1 MAQAAMPKS
10 MRKETGILL
19 QGVTRETVAA
29 RHSVRDYTDRPLDG
43 EPRARLSRL
52 VGACNADGGL
62 HIQLVTDEPD
72 AYGKSF
78 FAHYGKFH
86 GVRNYLC
93 LVGPRGGGTEER
105 LGYYGEI
112 LVLRAQA
119 LGLNTCWCGLSY
131 SRRHT
136 VCEVGVG
143 EKLHAL
149 IALGYGAAQGVPHR
163 SKTPAQVAE
172 GWDDAP
178 AWFKEGVACALLAPT
193 ALNQQKFRFAC
204 RPDGRV
210 EATTSWG
217 FYCKMDL
224 GIAKLHFEIGAGAHP
239 FTWT

>member
-1 MAQAAMPKS
+1 MAQTAMPTC
-10 MRKETGILL
+10 MRKETENLL

-29 RHSVRDYTDRPLDG
+29 RHSVRDYTDRPIDG
-43 EPRARLSRL
+43 EPLAQLTRL
-52 VGACNADGGL
+52 VEACNADGGL
-62 HIQLVTDEPD
+62 RIQLVTDEPN

-93 LVGPRGGGTEER
+93 LVGTKSGSTEER

-131 SRRHT
+131 SKRHT
-136 VCEVGVG
+136 VCRVAEG
-143 EKLHAL
+143 EKLYAL
-149 IALGYGAAQGVPHR
+149 IAIGYGAAQGVQHK
-163 SKTPAQVAE
+163 SKLPAQVAAD
-172 GWDDAP
+172 WDAAP
-178 AWFKEGVACALLAPT
+178 EWFRAGVECALLAPT

-204 RPDGRV
+204 LPGNRV
-210 EATTSWG
+210 EATTAWG

-224 GIAKLHFEIGAGAHP
+224 GIAKLHFEIGAAGQP
-239 FTWT
+239 FAWA